1 MSVIRFPTCLIST
14 LDISE
19 ALGWPHS
26 QLMKDARAAAAEP
39 KMPNEWFRL
48 VYYRDENGLD
58 QPAFNMT
65 SSGLKMLLWNCSGPP
80 DLRRRCLRAMDAIIA
95 KDGTTP
101 RPIKS

>member
-1 MSVIRFPTCLIST
+1 MSVISFPTRLIST

-26 QLMKDARAAAAEP
+26 QLMKDAGAAAAEP

-80 DLRRRCLRAMDAIIA
+80 DLRRRCLRAMGAIIA